1 MILLPI
7 KRGLSKTAGM
17 CAFGLEN
24 NNARCVIVGLS
35 KTGPLL
41 LMSAFVSL
49 QKKKKKT
56 IAVSSPP
63 IVSRQWEHIEK
74 WCKDAAYLLNGYI

>member
-1 MILLPI
+1 
-7 KRGLSKTAGM
+7 M

-56 IAVSSPP
+56 TAVSSPP
-63 IVSRQWEHIEK
+63 IVSRQWEHREMVQGCSIFTKWVYIEM
-74 WCKDAAYLLNGYI
+74 NIIVQ

>member
-1 MILLPI
+1 
-7 KRGLSKTAGM
+7 M

-49 QKKKKKT
+49 QKKEEKNNCCLLTSYCEQTMETHREMVQGCSIFTKWVY
-56 IAVSSPP
+56 IEMNI
-63 IVSRQWEHIEK
+63 IVQ
-74 WCKDAAYLLNGYI
+74 